1 MKTPTGQ
8 TVRLEDYRPTPYA
21 IDTVALD
28 FQLDPSRTQV
38 TSTLAIEP
46 REGTEPGTP
55 LELAGDALTFVSAQV
70 DGAPLA
76 TDAFVATA
84 DAFTLKR
91 PPEGPF
97 SLTIETE
104 INPEGNS
111 ELMGLF
117 RSSGTYCSQCEPE
130 GFRRIT
136 YFLDRPDVLSVYTTR
151 LEGPKDQVPVLLSN
165 GNPVEEGELE
175 GGRHFVVWK
184 DPFRKPSYLF
194 AAVAGDLACISD
206 TFVTA
211 SGRTVDLRIYVEKGK
226 EDRCGWAMDSL
237 KRSMRWDEVRFGRE
251 YDLDIFMIVAVSDF
265 NMGAMENKG
274 LNIFND
280 KYILADPSSATDVD
294 YAGIES
300 VIAHEYFHN
309 WTGDRITCR
318 DWFQLCLKEGLTVYR
333 DQEFTSDER
342 SRPVK
347 RISDVRTLKAHQFP
361 EDAGPLAHPVRPH
374 TYREINNFYTATVY
388 EKGAEIVRMLA
399 TRLGEDG
406 FRAGMDLYFER
417 HDGDAAT
424 IEDFIA
430 CFAEATGTDLDAM
443 LLWYEQAGTPT
454 VTADGTYDADARTY
468 TLALTQTVPPTPGQS
483 DKRPM
488 PIPIRFG
495 LVGPNGDDMAIER
508 IEGADVADDV
518 LLLTEASQTVVFH
531 GIGARPVPSLLRNFS
546 APVRLRSNADGADRM
561 FLLAHDA
568 DPFNRWE
575 AAQAIATELLTAGTE
590 AVRAGGTPAG
600 DPEFVRGLGIIA
612 GDDSLE
618 PAYRALALQLP
629 AESDIFRE
637 IGSEVD
643 PAAIAAARHALKVE
657 IGRGLSGTF
666 EQLYAE
672 LADDAPY
679 TPDAASTGRRSLRNV
694 ALDYLV
700 TAGIDGAEARAV
712 AHFDT
717 SRNMTDRLAALTT
730 LAMNR
735 LPSAE
740 AAFATYAEMFEG
752 DALAMDKWL
761 SLQAM
766 IPEADN
772 LDRVRKLMDHPAFSF
787 ANPNRVRALI
797 GAFAT
802 GNPVAFHNPDGTGYH
817 FLASVV
823 IELDGKNPQVAAR
836 LLAAFRSWRMLEP
849 GRCALAKSELERVAE
864 RPGLSTDTSDI
875 VTRILG

>member
-8 TVRLEDYRPTPYA
+8 SVRLEDYRPTPYA

-28 FQLDPSRTQV
+28 FRLDPAATKV

-46 REGTEPGTP
+46 RDGTAPGTA
-55 LELAGDALTFVSAQV
+55 LELAGDALTFVSASV
-70 DGAPLA
+70 DGETLSE
-76 TDAFVATA
+76 DAYIVSPDSFS
-84 DAFTLKR
+84 LR
-91 PPEGPF
+91 HPPAGPF

-151 LEGPKDQVPVLLSN
+151 LEGPRDQVPVLLSN

-175 GGRHFVVWK
+175 GGRHFVVWH

-194 AAVAGDLACISD
+194 AAVAGDLACVSD
-206 TFVTA
+206 SFVTA

-226 EDRCGWAMDSL
+226 EGRCDWAMDSL

-280 KYILADPSSATDVD
+280 KYILADPSTATDVD

-388 EKGAEIVRMLA
+388 EKGAEVVRMLA
-399 TRLGEDG
+399 TRLGETG

-430 CFAEATGTDLDAM
+430 CFAEATRTDLDAM
-443 LLWYEQAGTPT
+443 LIWYEQAGTPT
-454 VTADGTYDADARTY
+454 VTANGAYDAQARTF
-468 TLALTQTVPPTPGQS
+468 TLELSQTVPPTPGQR
-483 DKRPM
+483 DKKPM

-495 LVGPNGDDMAIER
+495 LVGANGEDMDIER
-508 IEGADVADDV
+508 IEGADVSDDV
-518 LLLTEASQTVVFH
+518 LLLTEAAQTVVFH

-546 APVRLRSNADGADRM
+546 APVRLLSNADGDDRM
-561 FLLAHDA
+561 FLLAHDS

-575 AAQAIATELLTAGTE
+575 AAQAIAIDLLKRGTE
-590 AVRAGGTPAG
+590 AARSGDTPAG
-600 DPEFVRGLGIIA
+600 DPQFVRGLGSIA
-612 GDDSLE
+612 ADDGLE

-637 IGSEVD
+637 IGSDVD
-643 PAAIAAARHALKVE
+643 PAAIAVARHALKVE
-657 IGRGLSGTF
+657 IGKGLADTF
-666 EQLYAE
+666 AALYAE
-672 LADDAPY
+672 LSDEAPY
-679 TPDAASTGRRSLRNV
+679 TPDATSTGRRSLRNV

-700 TAGIDGAEARAV
+700 TAGIDGWEARAL
-712 AHFDT
+712 AHFEDA
-717 SRNMTDRLAALTT
+717 RNMTDRLAALTT

-740 AAFATYAEMFEG
+740 AAFATYAEMFAG

-766 IPEADN
+766 IPETDN

-787 ANPNRVRALI
+787 SNPNRVRALI

-823 IELDGKNPQVAAR
+823 VELDTRNPQVAAR
-836 LLAAFRSWRMLEP
+836 LLAAFRSWRALETE
-849 GRCALAKSELERVAE
+849 RQALAKAELERVSESAS
-864 RPGLSTDTSDI
+864 LSTDTSDI